1 MANTMINIFG
11 ATSTTE
17 DVSSGTDLLG
27 KRILVTGVFAGLGVQ
42 TARSLAAHGTHVLIA
57 LSPWVR
63 PTGLAS
69 TILRR

>member
-42 TARSLAAHGTHVLIA
+42 TAAH
-57 LSPWVR
+57 
-63 PTGLAS
+63 
-69 TILRR
+69 